1 MPGAAANPDGSARFL
16 VWAPRAESVEVVLG
30 GDPERATA
38 LERGEHGYFAGT
50 VQEAPPGTRYRFR
63 LNGDPDRVL
72 PDPASRFQPEGVHGP
87 SEVVG
92 PAEDGW
98 DAFEWQGLPFEEYVV
113 YELHVGTFTEQGTL
127 DAASMYLDG
136 LVDLGVTAVEVMPI
150 AQFAGTRNWGYDGVF
165 PYAVQDSYGGPQ
177 AFRRFVAEC
186 HRRGLAVVLDV
197 VSNHVGPEG
206 NILGEFG
213 PYFSDRYRQA
223 WGRSINFDGAGS
235 DEVRRFFLGSALSW
249 LEEFHVDALRLDA
262 IHAILDLSARPFLQ
276 ELAEAVDELS
286 GRVGRPLYLVAES
299 DLNDARFVTP
309 VDQGGIG
316 LHAQWN
322 DDFHHALHTLLTDER
337 GGYYLDFG
345 TVGHLARAFTD
356 GYVYQGEY
364 SVFRDSRHGNSSAA
378 VPAARL
384 VVFAQNH
391 DQVGNRIRGDR
402 LSTLGS
408 LEAQKLASGV
418 VALSPFVP
426 LLFMGQ
432 EYGETAP
439 FPYFV
444 SLSDPKLVRA
454 VRRGRATESRSFGWA
469 DEAPDPQDEATFA
482 SARLQRALREEEPH
496 RTLLEFHRAL
506 LALRRGH
513 PALAHLS
520 KQDMAVSADEEARVL
535 VVRRRSGTNEV
546 LAVFHFG
553 DGSRVAVAG
562 LEGRW
567 QKLMDS
573 ADQRW
578 GGPGSQT
585 PDELGEDERL
595 QLGPTSFVLYGR
607 TGE

>member
-1 MPGAAANPDGSARFL
+1 VPGAAANPDGSARFL
-16 VWAPRAESVEVVLG
+16 VWAPRAESVEVVLP
-30 GDPERATA
+30 GDPERTVA
-38 LERGEHGYFAGT
+38 LEGGDHGYFAGT
-50 VQEAPPGTRYRFR
+50 VEDAPPGARYRYR
-63 LNGDPDRVL
+63 LNGDAGRAF
-72 PDPASRFQPEGVHGP
+72 PDPASRSQPDGVHG
-87 SEVVG
+87 SSAVVG

-98 DAFEWQGLPFEEYVV
+98 DAFGWQGLPFDEYVL
-113 YELHVGTFTEQGTL
+113 YELHVGTFTEQGTFDAAALYL
-127 DAASMYLDG
+127 DAM
-136 LVDLGVTAVEVMPI
+136 VDLGITAVEVMPV
-150 AQFAGTRNWGYDGVF
+150 AQFAGNRNWGYDGVF
-165 PYAVQDSYGGPQ
+165 PYAVQDSYGGPE

-197 VSNHVGPEG
+197 VFNHVGPEG
-206 NILGEFG
+206 SVLEEFG
-213 PYFSDRYRQA
+213 PYFTDRYRPP
-223 WGRSINFDGAGS
+223 WGKAINFDGRGS
-235 DEVRRFFLGSALSW
+235 DEVRRFFLGSALAW

-262 IHAILDLSARPFLQ
+262 IHAILDFSARPFLQ

-286 GRVGRPLYLVAES
+286 ERLGRPLYLVAEN

-309 VDQGGIG
+309 VAQGGVG

-322 DDFHHALHTLLTDER
+322 DDFHHALHALLTGER

-345 TVGHLARAFTD
+345 TAGHLARAFTD

-364 SVFRDSRHGNSSAA
+364 SAFRDRRQGNSSAA
-378 VPAARL
+378 IPAGRL

-391 DQVGNRIRGDR
+391 DQVGNRALGDR
-402 LSTLGS
+402 LSTLVS
-408 LEAQKLASGV
+408 VEAQKLASGV
-418 VALSPFVP
+418 AALSPFVP

-444 SLSDPKLVRA
+444 SMSDPKLVRA
-454 VRRGRATESRSFGWA
+454 VRRGRAAEFESFGWTG
-469 DEAPDPQDEATFA
+469 DVLDPQDEGTFA
-482 SARLQRALREEEPH
+482 AARLNRAVRDEEPH
-496 RTLLEFHRAL
+496 RSLLEFHREL

-520 KQDMAVSADEEARVL
+520 KQDMAVSTDEEAGVL

-546 LAVFHFG
+546 LVVFHFG
-553 DGSRVAVAG
+553 DGARVAVAG

-567 QKLMDS
+567 EKLMDS

-578 GGPGSQT
+578 AGPGSQT
-585 PDELGEDERL
+585 PDELGGDERL

-607 TGE
+607 TGR